1 MNVMES
7 AVEET
12 GDDAPAAV
20 WFMER
25 VCVQLKSNNA
35 QAVIKQKINGSQAL
49 VELEDKSTLTV
60 QHREVTMVPPQE
72 HDLVLV
78 VGGAEDVGVEGELV
92 CIDGADAILKESDE
106 NFKIVDFVHLAKI
119 QMDGIEFIR
128 TFHTGN
134 YDNTFNEAL
143 SSDRSVIFTTRAT
156 QASYNMPDNWRERN
170 RIGLE
175 KVKRQIQSCIY
186 SVSGHDKNLD
196 LHLIHNDVDE
206 YIIGNDEPIVWHEP
220 ILDRS
225 WDELKAAIDR
235 RKKDIVK
242 IRGIQIENVEM
253 KKERLAALFAIF
265 LNGSVN
271 NSSTIF
277 DFDNANLCEEGIIH
291 LSNLVEASPEL
302 RCFSLR
308 HNRIDS
314 MESAQCLSRSIRSH
328 TRVNQLDLSHCNLG
342 SSPEILMV
350 ILQSDV
356 KHLNLNNNNI
366 DSLGAIKIAEYLED
380 DPPIELF
387 FLDRNR
393 LNDNDAILISQALK
407 RNTNLK
413 TLALHTNSLTSIGVK
428 SLITCGFDSS
438 SLNSLSESNH
448 TLRGMNLYD
457 YKPSG
462 VVRTART
469 QYLTPY
475 TNILQCCINRLLG
488 LDKTQKMLLA
498 MKGKDSLIQ
507 YLANVPVDLMPEV
520 LALPLLQYAN
530 GHQHEHKHLNIVY
543 STMRWWNMPLL
554 YSYHNCVKSDAKR
567 KRDK

>member
-12 GDDAPAAV
+12 GDAAPAV

-25 VCVQLKSNNA
+25 VCVQLKRNNA
-35 QAVIKQKINGSQAL
+35 QAVIKQKINGSQAV

-60 QHREVTMVPPQE
+60 QHGEVTMVPPQE
-72 HDLVLV
+72 RDLVLV
-78 VGGAEDVGVEGELV
+78 IGGADVGVEGELV
-92 CIDGADAILKESDE
+92 CIEGADAILKESDE

-119 QMDGIEFIR
+119 QIDGIEFIR

-134 YDNTFNEAL
+134 YDNTIDEAL
-143 SSDRSVIFTTRAT
+143 SSDRGVTFTTRAT
-156 QASYNMPDNWRERN
+156 QASYNKPDNWRERN
-170 RIGLE
+170 RIGLD
-175 KVKRQIQSCIY
+175 KVKAQLQTCVDWMTYGTSF
-186 SVSGHDKNLD
+186 D
-196 LHLIHNDVDE
+196 LSLKHNGVDE

-235 RKKDIVK
+235 RKKEIVK
-242 IRGIQIENVEM
+242 IRIESIQIENVEM

-265 LNGSVN
+265 LSGSVN
-271 NSSTIF
+271 NSSTKF
-277 DFDNANLCEEGIIH
+277 DFDNANLCGEGIIY
-291 LSNLVEASPEL
+291 LSNLVETSLQL

-314 MESAQCLSRSIRSH
+314 MESARCLSRSICSH

-356 KHLNLNNNNI
+356 NYINLNNNNI

-387 FLDRNR
+387 FLDRNH

-413 TLALHTNSLTSIGVK
+413 TLSLHTNSLTSIGVK

-438 SLNSLSESNH
+438 SLNALSESNH

-462 VVRTART
+462 VVRTARAPP
-469 QYLTPY
+469 LTPY

-498 MKGKDSLIQ
+498 MKDKDSLIQ

-520 LALPLLQYAN
+520 LAFPLWRYAN
-530 GHQHEHKHLNIVY
+530 ECQHEHLNIVY

-567 KRDK
+567 KRDE